1 MPLLARAPSGC
12 FAHPRETRANPRKR
26 GCWRRLRAAF
36 GLPFAQMG
44 GSGLRAR
51 FGAAIPA
58 APGRDGPEEDPLEKG
73 TIMPIEHFVIDF
85 DPVKR
90 NALVK
95 KTYEDAY
102 MSFVVAYGY
111 DEQAREWGQGS
122 YHMDFASAARE
133 YLKAS
138 GECDE
143 AAKELRHVAEGL
155 SAINEQLS
163 VIAETIKWQR

>member
-12 FAHPRETRANPRKR
+12 FAHPRETRANPRER

-36 GLPFAQMG
+36 CLPFAQMV

-51 FGAAIPA
+51 IGAAIPA

-95 KTYEDAY
+95 KTYADAL
-102 MSFVVAYGY
+102 MPFVVAYGY
-111 DEQAREWGQGS
+111 DEQTREWGQGS
-122 YHMDFASAARE
+122 YHTDFAPAAHE
-133 YLKAS
+133 YLQACGKR
-138 GECDE
+138 GE
-143 AAKELRHVAEGL
+143 AAEELHHVAEGL
-155 SAINEQLS
+155 SAINDQLS
-163 VIAETIKWQR
+163 TIVEFIKWRN